1 MNEWK
6 KLTIKSDTTLIEA
19 MRVIEN
25 GSVKMVFV
33 VEKENYLKGI
43 LTDGDIRRALLAG
56 YELSDSID
64 SIYTKDP
71 VVVNATDSNDTI
83 IRKSIK
89 CNSQQLP
96 LIDKDGKLIGL
107 KELKDLLVTYS
118 QHTKV
123 VIMAGGL
130 GTRLYPLTEKVPK
143 PLLHVGGKPMLETI
157 IHTFKEYGFTDFLI
171 SVNYK
176 SDMIKSYFGDGK
188 EFSVTIEYIEENK
201 RMGTAG
207 SLSLMKEKLSSSFF
221 VVNADLLTNINYNYM
236 LQYHLTQGA
245 EVTMA
250 TRHYEM
256 QVPYGVIHTRNQQ
269 ILDIEEKPV
278 SKYIVSGGIYIL
290 DPSVLCMIPS
300 DTFYDMPTLLEKL
313 LQKNKK
319 LLSFSIRER
328 DYWKDIGSIDD
339 YECANNDYQKYFE

>member
-6 KLTIKSDTTLIEA
+6 KLTIKSDTTLIDA

-25 GSVKMVFV
+25 GSVKMAFV

-56 YELSDSID
+56 YELSDTIE
-64 SIYTKDP
+64 SIYTQDP
-71 VVVNATDSNDTI
+71 VVVNAADSNDTI
-83 IRKSIK
+83 IRKSVQ

-96 LIDKDGKLIGL
+96 LLDKDGRLIGL
-107 KELKDLLVTYS
+107 KDLKDLLTTYS
-118 QHTKV
+118 QHTNV

-130 GTRLYPLTEKVPK
+130 GTRLHPLTETIPK
-143 PLLHVGGKPMLETI
+143 PLLPVGGKPMLETI
-157 IHTFKEYGFTDFLI
+157 IHTFKEYGFTDFII

-176 SDMIKSYFGDGK
+176 SDMIKSHFGDGK
-188 EFSVTIEYIEENK
+188 EFNVNIEYIDEDK

-207 SLSLMKEKLSSSFF
+207 SLSLMKEKLTAPFF

-236 LQYHLTQGA
+236 FQYHLAQGA
-245 EVTMA
+245 DVTMG
-250 TRHYEM
+250 TRQYEM
-256 QVPYGVIHTRNQQ
+256 QVPYGVIHSRNQQ

-278 SKYIVSGGIYIL
+278 SRYMVSGGIYIL
-290 DPSVLCMIPS
+290 DPAVLCMIPQDS
-300 DTFYDMPTLLEKL
+300 FYDMPTLFEKL
-313 LQKNKK
+313 IQKKKK

-328 DYWKDIGSIDD
+328 DYWKDIGCIDD
-339 YECANNDYQKYFE
+339 YECANNDYQKYFK